1 MMNKL
6 LSSLCLIAASVGSAA
21 AFAAPFTLS
30 SPDFTA
36 GKLLPSAAGGKPG
49 NDPACHGQN
58 ISPLL
63 EWQNAPANTKSY
75 ALIIQD
81 PQGKNGLGVTHLVAY
96 GIPAT
101 TQRLERTALSNGKG
115 FVGGLNSKGTE
126 AYVGPCPPPTL
137 DLHYYTFT
145 LIATDLAPTALPA
158 GLLREELLHRLEGHA
173 LAAAG
178 TVAGYQAQIPH

>member
-1 MMNKL
+1 MKKL
-6 LSSLCLIAASVGSAA
+6 LSSLLVIAATGSSAWA
-21 AFAAPFTLS
+21 NAAPFTLT
-30 SPDFTA
+30 SPDFSS
-36 GKLLPSAAGGKPG
+36 GKLLPAAAGGKPG

-81 PQGKNGLGVTHLVAY
+81 PQGRNGLGVTHLVAY
-96 GIPAT
+96 GLPAT

-115 FVGGLNSKGTE
+115 FVGGLNSKGSE

-145 LIATDLAPTALPA
+145 LIATDLPANALPA

-173 LAAAG
+173 LASAG
-178 TVAGYQAQIPH
+178 MVAGYQAKAPH

>member
-1 MMNKL
+1 M
-6 LSSLCLIAASVGSAA
+6 A
-21 AFAAPFTLS
+21 
-30 SPDFTA
+30 
-36 GKLLPSAAGGKPG
+36 
-49 NDPACHGQN
+49 
-58 ISPLL
+58 
-63 EWQNAPANTKSY
+63 WQNAPANTKSF

-101 TQRLERTALSNGKG
+101 TQRFERTALSNGKG
-115 FVGGLNSKGTE
+115 FVGGLNSKGSK

-145 LIATDLAPTALPA
+145 LIATDLPTTALPA

-173 LAAAG
+173 LASAG
-178 TVAGYQAQIPH
+178 MVAGYQAKTAQ